1 MKKHLLVAAGIA
13 LFAASCTTKNPNEVS
28 IAGTITNPIN
38 NTVEFFNK
46 DTSFTATTKED
57 GSFSL
62 SFTLDSATYFNFQ
75 HGPES
80 TAMFIEPGNTIGLS
94 INPEEFD
101 ESISYTGSLASN
113 YLAKKYL
120 SEEQTDFKGKLFYTG
135 TSEAYKSMLDEYQ
148 AGLLTTLDQVTNQA
162 FVTKEKENLK
172 EDLAYYLDKQ
182 QKIAAL
188 GPVIGNYLM
197 QKEVLN
203 SQYDFY
209 YALDTMDTEGFE
221 TMLTDFANQTNAL
234 LAAVTDEEFKATEV
248 EKTEKTVKAWS
259 ERKVL
264 KNNVP
269 AVGEPAKDFTYQD
282 ITGNDVSLSS
292 LKGKLVY
299 VDVWATWCGPCK
311 AEIPALKELEVEY
324 HDKNI
329 QFLSVSVDTDKE
341 AWETMVTEKE
351 LGGIQ
356 LWADGWSQIT
366 KDYAIFGIPRFMLF
380 DAAGNVISTD
390 AVRPS
395 SDEIRDLLN
404 SNL

>member
-1 MKKHLLVAAGIA
+1 MKKKLILSAGIA
-13 LFAASCTTKNPNEVS
+13 LMLVGCNTKNPNEVTVS
-28 IAGTITNPIN
+28 GTITNPIN

-46 DTSFTATTKED
+46 DTSFTTTTKED

-62 SFTLDSATYFNFQ
+62 SFTLDSAAYFNFQ

-120 SEEQTDFKGKLFYTG
+120 TEEQTDFKGKLFYTG
-135 TSEAYKSMLDEYQ
+135 TNEAYKSMLNEYQ
-148 AGLLTTLDQVTNQA
+148 AGLINTLDQVPNQA
-162 FVTKEKENLK
+162 FVTEGKENLK
-172 EDLAYYLDKQ
+172 EDLAYYLGKQ
-182 QKIAAL
+182 QKIAEL
-188 GPVIGNYLM
+188 GPVIANYLM
-197 QKEVLN
+197 QKEVVN
-203 SQYDFY
+203 AQFEFY

-221 TMLTDFANQTNAL
+221 SMLTNFANQTNAL
-234 LAAVTDEEFKATEV
+234 LAVVTNEEFKTTEI
-248 EKTEKTVKAWS
+248 EKTEKTVKSWS

-269 AVGEPAKDFTYQD
+269 AIGEPAKDFTYQD
-282 ITGNDVSLSS
+282 ITGNDVSLAS

-311 AEIPALKELEVEY
+311 AEIPALQALEAEY

-329 QFLSVSVDTDKE
+329 QFLSVSVDIDKA
-341 AWETMVTEKE
+341 AWEAMVTEKE

-356 LWADGWSQIT
+356 LWADGWSEIT

-380 DAAGNVISTD
+380 DEAGNVVSTD

>member
-1 MKKHLLVAAGIA
+1 MKKHLLLAAGIA
-13 LFAASCTTKNPNEVS
+13 LFATSCTTKNPNEVS
-28 IAGTITNPIN
+28 ISGTITNPVN

-62 SFTLDSATYFNFQ
+62 SFTLDSAAYFNFQ

-101 ESISYTGSLASN
+101 ESITYTGSLASN

-120 SEEQTDFKGKLFYTG
+120 TEEQTDFKGKLFYTG
-135 TSEAYKSMLDEYQ
+135 SNEAYKNMLDEYQ
-148 AGLLTTLDQVTNQA
+148 ASLLTALEQVPNNT
-162 FVTKEKENLK
+162 FVKKEEENLQ
-172 EDLAYYLDKQ
+172 EELAYYLGKQ
-182 QKIAAL
+182 QKVADL

-221 TMLTDFANQTNAL
+221 TMLTNFANQTSAL
-234 LAAVTDEEFKATEV
+234 LTAVTNEEFKATEL
-248 EKTEKTVKAWS
+248 EKAEKTVKAWS

-269 AVGEPAKDFTYQD
+269 AVGEPAKGFTYPD
-282 ITGNDVSLSS
+282 IEGNEVSLSS
-292 LKGKLVY
+292 LQGKLVY

-311 AEIPALKELEVEY
+311 AEIPDLKKLEAEY

-341 AWETMVTEKE
+341 AWETMVAEKE

-356 LWADGWSQIT
+356 LWADGWSEIT
-366 KDYAIFGIPRFMLF
+366 KDYAIFSIPRFMLF
-380 DAAGNVISTD
+380 DENGKVISTNT
-390 AVRPS
+390 VRPS

-404 SNL
+404 SHL

>member
-1 MKKHLLVAAGIA
+1 MKKKLILSAGIA
-13 LFAASCTTKNPNEVS
+13 LMLVGCNTKNPNEVTVS
-28 IAGTITNPIN
+28 GIITNPIN

-62 SFTLDSATYFNFQ
+62 SFTLDSAAYFNFQ

-120 SEEQTDFKGKLFYTG
+120 TEEQTDFKGKLFYTG
-135 TSEAYKSMLDEYQ
+135 TNEAYKSMLNEYQ
-148 AGLLTTLDQVTNQA
+148 AGLINTLDQVPNQA
-162 FVTKEKENLK
+162 FVTKGKENLK
-172 EDLAYYLDKQ
+172 EDLAYYLGKQ
-182 QKIAAL
+182 QKIAEL

-209 YALDTMDTEGFE
+209 YALDTMNTEGFE
-221 TMLTDFANQTNAL
+221 SMLTNFANQINAL
-234 LAAVTDEEFKATEV
+234 LAVVTNEEFKTTEI
-248 EKTEKTVKAWS
+248 EKTEKTVKSWS

-269 AVGEPAKDFTYQD
+269 AAGEPAKDFTYQD

-311 AEIPALKELEVEY
+311 AEIPALQALEAEY

-329 QFLSVSVDTDKE
+329 QFLSVSVDTDKA
-341 AWETMVTEKE
+341 AWETMVAEKE

-356 LWADGWSQIT
+356 LWADGWSEIT

-380 DAAGNVISTD
+380 DEAGNVVSTD
-390 AVRPS
+390 AIRPS

>member
-13 LFAASCTTKNPNEVS
+13 LFATSCNTKNLNEVS
-28 IAGTITNPIN
+28 ISGTITNPVN

-62 SFTLDSATYFNFQ
+62 SFTLDSAAYFNFQ

-80 TAMFIEPGNTIGLS
+80 TALFIEPGNTIGLS

-101 ESISYTGSLASN
+101 ESITYTGSLASN

-120 SEEQTDFKGKLFYTG
+120 TEEQTDFKGKLFYTG
-135 TSEAYKSMLDEYQ
+135 SNEAYKNMLDEYQ
-148 AGLLTTLDQVTNQA
+148 ASLLTALEQVPNNT
-162 FVTKEKENLK
+162 FVKKEKENLQ
-172 EDLAYYLDKQ
+172 EELAYYLGKQ
-182 QKIAAL
+182 QKVADL
-188 GPVIGNYLM
+188 GPVIGNYLFT
-197 QKEVLN
+197 KESLPEI
-203 SQYDFY
+203 DFY
-209 YALDTMDTEGFE
+209 YKVDSLNTKDFNNELE
-221 TMLTDFANQTNAL
+221 TYANTLNNILESIDNEDFVA
-234 LAAVTDEEFKATEV
+234 EEK
-248 EKTEKTVKAWS
+248 EKIEKTVKAWS

-269 AVGEPAKDFTYQD
+269 AVGEPAKGFTYPD
-282 ITGNDVSLSS
+282 IEGNEVSLSS
-292 LKGKLVY
+292 LQGKLVY

-311 AEIPALKELEVEY
+311 AEIPDLKKLEAEY

-341 AWETMVTEKE
+341 AWETMVAEKE

-356 LWADGWSQIT
+356 LWADGWSEIT
-366 KDYAIFGIPRFMLF
+366 KDYAIFSIPRFMLF
-380 DAAGNVISTD
+380 DAAGNVISTN

-404 SNL
+404 SHL